1 MKINNQTKVYISA
14 SAKPG
19 NFGATAYNNLFE
31 KFGMNCIYI
40 PRSFSDAKKLIE
52 AVKIMDVMGCSVSMP
67 LKGLVIEYLDVIDEI
82 AQQTGSVNTI
92 VNNSG
97 YLMGYNAD
105 CYGIEKVLQNVQ
117 KGNVLIYGA
126 GSVVN
131 SIVFAMKK
139 LGFTDIT
146 VAARSFQKASESAK
160 KNGVIAKDINVLDD
174 SYGLIINATPASIES
189 GEHQLFSL
197 LNKTEKV
204 FDLVVS
210 PSDTNFII
218 EAKQRNCETICG
230 IEMCKYQL
238 QKQFEYYMGF
248 KPDIEEI
255 SAVVNDVYCNQ

>member
-19 NFGATAYNNLFE
+19 NFGATVYNNLF
-31 KFGMNCIYI
+31 KKMGMNCIYI
-40 PRSFSDAKKLIE
+40 PRVFSDAKKLIE
-52 AVKIMDVMGCSVSMP
+52 AVKIMNIMGCSVSMP
-67 LKGLVIEYLDVIDEI
+67 LKGLVIEYLDAIDEI
-82 AQQTGSVNTI
+82 AQKTESVNTI

-97 YLMGYNAD
+97 YLIGYNAD
-105 CYGIEKVLQNVQ
+105 CYCIEKVLQNVQ
-117 KGNVLIYGA
+117 KGTVLIYGA

-131 SIVFAMKK
+131 SIIFSIKK

-146 VAARSFQKASESAK
+146 VTARSFQKANESAK
-160 KNGVIAKDINVLDD
+160 KNGVIAKDINILDD
-174 SYGLIINATPASIES
+174 SYGLIINATPASIKS

-197 LNKTEKV
+197 LNITEKV

-210 PSDTNFII
+210 PYDTNFIV
-218 EAKQRNCETICG
+218 EAKQRNYKAICG

-248 KPDIEEI
+248 KPDIAEI
-255 SAVVNDVYCNQ
+255 STIVNDMYCN